1 MISLA
6 SWPMNASVQDPLTI
20 NIKEYLLV
28 MSLSP
33 PDEEA

>member
-1 MISLA
+1 V
-6 SWPMNASVQDPLTI
+6 NTSVQDPLTI

-33 PDEEA
+33 PYEEAKSQN